1 MSVYTQLT
9 NEQFSTFC
17 QSFGVSFA
25 RAIPITQGIKNSNWF
40 IQTTDDSDGE
50 HSYVFTLF
58 EERPAT
64 DIEKMAVILNQLV
77 GKLPVAAPLALLN
90 AADANVN
97 DANVNDASD
106 DQRYVIHYQNKAIT
120 LVPCLAGEH
129 PKQTTQAM
137 CHEIG
142 AALALLHETLQALQ
156 PSEDYGVA
164 LYPWAQVRDREIQF
178 MPGDEAKLMRDIWQS
193 YTDLP
198 LATLPKGLCHLDM
211 FADNTLWDLPASNG
225 PQANAKLT
233 GLLDFTEVSVDHY
246 VMDIAI
252 TINDFCTTWG
262 DAEQGESVNFDRSKM
277 KAFLDGYQSKRML
290 ASDEQRALPV
300 MLAKAAVIFWLLR
313 LNVIHYNRTEG
324 RTGDNIMVKNPDLMK
339 RLAAYHWS
347 HVEKAQDTVYV
358 LEHAVYKDD
367 SRANDVED
375 FKIIGV
381 FTTEQ
386 QAQAAIKQLQAQPG
400 FKDYPNGFHIDSY
413 PLDQINWSTGFGG

>member
-9 NEQFSTFC
+9 DDQFAAFC

-40 IQTTDDSDGE
+40 IQTTDDAAGA

-58 EERPAT
+58 EERPPA
-64 DIEKMAVILNQLV
+64 DIEKMAVILNQLD
-77 GKLPVAAPLALLN
+77 GKLPVAAPLAVIEPD
-90 AADANVN
+90 AAKMD
-97 DANVNDASD
+97 SD
-106 DQRYVIHYQNKAIT
+106 GDKRYVIHYEDKAIT
-120 LVPCLAGEH
+120 LVPCLAGAH
-129 PKQTTQAM
+129 PEQTTQAM

-156 PSEDYGVA
+156 PSEKYGVP
-164 LYPWAQVRDREIQF
+164 LYPWSEVRDREIQF
-178 MPGDEAKLMRDIWQS
+178 MPSDEAKLMSDIWRA

-211 FADNTLWDLPASNG
+211 FADNTLWHLQKGEAR
-225 PQANAKLT
+225 LT
-233 GLLDFTEVSVDHY
+233 GLLDFTEVSAEHY

-277 KAFLDGYQSKRML
+277 AAFLQGYESKRPL
-290 ASDEQRALPV
+290 GTDEKRALPV

-339 RLAAYHWS
+339 RLSAYHWA
-347 HVEKAQDTVYV
+347 HVEKAQSTVFV
-358 LEHAVYKDD
+358 LLNA
-367 SRANDVED
+367 DVNVEQGSH
-375 FKIIGV
+375 IIGV
-381 FTTEQ
+381 FSSITQAEQ
-386 QAQAAIKQLQAQPG
+386 ARDDLCHSGNMSIKE
-400 FKDYPNGFHIDSY
+400 YT
-413 PLDQINWSTGFGG
+413 LDHCL

>member
-9 NEQFSTFC
+9 DDQFAAFC

-40 IQTTDDSDGE
+40 IQTTDDVDGK

-58 EERPAT
+58 EERPPA
-64 DIEKMAVILNQLV
+64 DIEKMAVILNQLN
-77 GKLPVAAPLALLN
+77 GKLPVAAPLAVIELD
-90 AADANVN
+90 AAKTDN
-97 DANVNDASD
+97 DK
-106 DQRYVIHYQNKAIT
+106 RYVIHYEDKAIT
-120 LVPCLAGEH
+120 LVPCLAGTHPEH
-129 PKQTTQAM
+129 TTQAM

-156 PSEDYGVA
+156 PSEQYGVP
-164 LYPWAQVRDREIQF
+164 LYPWADVRDRERQF
-178 MPGDEAKLMRDIWQS
+178 MPSDEAKLMSDIWRA

-198 LATLPKGLCHLDM
+198 LASLPKGLCHLDM
-211 FADNTLWDLPASNG
+211 FADNTLWHLQKGESR
-225 PQANAKLT
+225 LT
-233 GLLDFTEVSVDHY
+233 GLLDFTEVSSEHY

-277 KAFLDGYQSKRML
+277 VAFLQGYESKRL
-290 ASDEQRALPV
+290 LGDDEKRALPV

-347 HVEKAQDTVYV
+347 HVEKAQNTVFV
-358 LEHAVYKDD
+358 LEHALYKDD
-367 SRANDVED
+367 DKNNDVED
-375 FKIIGV
+375 YKLIGV

-386 QAQAAIKQLQAQPG
+386 QAQTAMSQLKMQPG
-400 FKDYPNGFHIDSY
+400 FKDYPNGFHIDAY
-413 PLDQINWSTGFGG
+413 PLGQINWSQGFSFY

>member
-1 MSVYTQLT
+1 MSVYTQLSDD
-9 NEQFSTFC
+9 QFAAFC

-40 IQTTDDSDGE
+40 IQTTDDVDGE

-58 EERPAT
+58 EERPPA
-64 DIEKMAVILNQLV
+64 DIEKMAVILNQLN
-77 GKLPVAAPLALLN
+77 GKLPVAAPLAVIEPD
-90 AADANVN
+90 AAKTDN
-97 DANVNDASD
+97 DK
-106 DQRYVIHYQNKAIT
+106 RYVIHYEDKAIT
-120 LVPCLAGEH
+120 LVPCLAGTH
-129 PKQTTQAM
+129 PEQTTQAM

-156 PSEDYGVA
+156 PSEQYGVP
-164 LYPWAQVRDREIQF
+164 LYPWADVRDRERQF
-178 MPGDEAKLMRDIWQS
+178 MPSDEAKLMSDIWRA

-211 FADNTLWDLPASNG
+211 FADNTLWHLQKGESR
-225 PQANAKLT
+225 LT
-233 GLLDFTEVSVDHY
+233 GLLDFTEVSSEHY

-277 KAFLDGYQSKRML
+277 AAFLQGYESKRL
-290 ASDEQRALPV
+290 LGDDEKRALPV

-347 HVEKAQDTVYV
+347 HVEKAQNTVFV
-358 LEHAVYKDD
+358 LEHALYKDD
-367 SRANDVED
+367 DKNNDVED
-375 FKIIGV
+375 YKLIGV

-386 QAQAAIKQLQAQPG
+386 QAQTAMSQLKMQPG
-400 FKDYPNGFHIDSY
+400 FKDYPNGFHIDAY
-413 PLDQINWSTGFGG
+413 PLGQINWSQGFSFY